1 MTKSLQEVRAEWE
14 KGLKIIAEVPRY
26 IVDNIPKELDN
37 LIVILKNE
45 KDKYFIHR
53 YFSTSAFSDFVVSVD
68 LRLSNA
74 NDVLNFIEKTYPK
87 GLKTNII

>member
-1 MTKSLQEVRAEWE
+1 MVTLQEVRSDWE

-26 IVDNIPKELDN
+26 IVDNIPAELDN

-45 KDKYFIHR
+45 EDKYFIHR
-53 YFSTSAFSDFVVSVD
+53 YFSTSTFSDFVVSVD
-68 LRLSNA
+68 LRLGDA
-74 NDVLNFIEKTYPK
+74 KDVLNFIEKTYPK